1 VLAPR
6 LPHVALA
13 GGLAAAGTLVA
24 AWHRLVRRPLP
35 RTEGRLRVQGLD
47 APLEIARDRFG
58 VPRVTATS
66 AIDLCF
72 GHGFCHGQ
80 DRLWQLE
87 LYRRFAAGRMSE
99 FAGEEGLE
107 TDVLMRTLGLRRA
120 AEAEV
125 ARLDAPT
132 RSYLTAYGL
141 GVDAAV
147 ASARA
152 LPLELQL
159 LRLQPEPWTPTD
171 SLSVGKIV
179 ALGFSTNMETELF
192 RSELVRKVG
201 VERAERLEPAYPG
214 GNPLVVGGEWSGD
227 ALALAEQLGRVREAL
242 GIGLQPAASN
252 NWAVSGERSMT
263 GRPLLA
269 SDPHIA
275 TSIPD
280 VWYQIELSAP
290 GIELWGGSMPTFP
303 GIVIGQTPHLA
314 WGFTNAMADVQ
325 DLFVERI
332 ADGHY
337 EFEGSLQPLT
347 VHREEIRVRGRPEP
361 ELLDVQETH
370 HGPVITGPLGAEGDE
385 PLALAWTG
393 LREPFFTSLGID
405 IGGMRGGEEAVEGFS
420 EYSVPVMNMVWAD
433 TGGNIG
439 YKLVGKLPIRRGD
452 CPDLP
457 KPGWTGGHE
466 WDGYVP
472 YDELPALVNPT
483 AGVIVTANNRV
494 APEHYPH
501 HITSEY
507 LDGYRA
513 ARIDRLLAERERHSL
528 EDFGRIQTDLYSI
541 PGETTAR
548 RLLELEPQ
556 DEREERAHDLLRDW
570 DHRLDP
576 DSEAASVYK
585 AFIVHFAREV
595 SEAAI
600 GDSDYAERWRSKSLL
615 GFTAMTSSPWRFH
628 AHLLD
633 LWEEAD
639 PQLVGGRSWEALV
652 RHSLRAAMDELER
665 EHPDRRWGAVHGL
678 RFPHALGEGRGRVSR
693 LLARLLSRRLR
704 AGGGQETV
712 SQIGFVPHRGDYT
725 GSWAPSYRL
734 LADVGRPGRSRWQH
748 MTGQSGH
755 PGSRHYDDLLEDW
768 LEGGSNPSRQSPVSS
783 LRLEPA

>member
-1 VLAPR
+1 
-6 LPHVALA
+6 
-13 GGLAAAGTLVA
+13 LAAA
-24 AWHRLVRRPLP
+24 WNRLVRRPLP
-35 RTEGRLRVQGLD
+35 KTEGRLQVKGLE

-58 VPRVTATS
+58 VPRVTAS
-66 AIDLCF
+66 SIVDLCF

-87 LYRRFAAGRMSE
+87 LYRRYAAGRVSE

-107 TDVLMRTLGLRRA
+107 SDVLMRTLGLRRT

-125 ARLDAPT
+125 ARISDSA
-132 RSYLTAYGL
+132 RDYLKAYGL

-159 LRLQPEPWTPTD
+159 LGLEPEPWTPAD
-171 SLSVGKIV
+171 SLAVGKIV

-192 RSELVRKVG
+192 RSELVRKIG
-201 VERAERLEPAYPG
+201 VERAERLEPAYPA
-214 GNPLVVGGEWSGD
+214 GNPVVTGGGWSGD
-227 ALALAEQLGRVREAL
+227 ALALTEQLGRVREAL

-252 NWAVSGERSMT
+252 NWAVSGEHSVT

-269 SDPHIA
+269 SDPHI
-275 TSIPD
+275 TTTIPD

-332 ADGHY
+332 VDGHY
-337 EFEGSLQPLT
+337 EFEGSLRPLT
-347 VHREEIRVRGRPEP
+347 IHHEDIRVRGRAEP
-361 ELLDVQETH
+361 ERLEVQETH
-370 HGPVITGPLGAEGDE
+370 HGPVITGPLGAEDDD

-393 LREPFFTSLGID
+393 LREPFYTSLGVD
-405 IGGMRGGEEAVEGFS
+405 IGAMKSGEEAVERFV

-433 TGGNIG
+433 GGGNIG
-439 YKLVGKLPIRRGD
+439 YKLVGRLPVRRGP

-457 KPGWTGGHE
+457 KPGWTGEHE

-472 YDELPALVNPT
+472 YEELPAVVNPP
-483 AGVIVTANNRV
+483 GGRIVTANNRI
-494 APEHYPH
+494 APDDYVH

-513 ARIDRLLAERERHSL
+513 ARIEQLLAERKRHSL
-528 EDFGRIQTDLYSI
+528 EDFARIQCDLHSI
-541 PGETTAR
+541 PGEETAR
-548 RLLELEPQ
+548 RLLELVPH
-556 DEREERAHDLLRDW
+556 DRREERALKLLRGW

-576 DSEAASVYK
+576 ESEAASVYK
-585 AFIVHFAREV
+585 AFIVHFARLV

-600 GDSDYAERWRSKSLL
+600 GDPGYAERWRSKSLL

-633 LWEEAD
+633 LWQEAD
-639 PQLVGGRSWEALV
+639 PELVGGRSWDELV
-652 RHSLRAAMDELER
+652 RESLRAAVDELER
-665 EHPDRRWGAVHGL
+665 AHGDWRWGSVHGL
-678 RFPHALGEGRGRVSR
+678 RFAHALGEGRGRLSGVFDR
-693 LLARLLSRRLR
+693 FLSRRLP

-712 SQIGFVPHRGDYT
+712 SQIGFVPHEGDYT

-734 LADVGRPGRSRWQH
+734 LADVGEPERSRWQH

-768 LEGGSNPSRQSPVSS
+768 LAGRSNPSRQSPVARLS
-783 LRLEPA
+783 LEPV

>member
-1 VLAPR
+1 MLAPR

-13 GGLAAAGTLVA
+13 GGLAAAGGLAT
-24 AWHRLVRRPLP
+24 AWRRLLRRPLP
-35 RTEGRLRVQGLD
+35 KTEGTLRVEGLE
-47 APLEIARDRFG
+47 APLEIGRDRFG
-58 VPRVTATS
+58 VPRVTARS
-66 AIDLCF
+66 PVDLCF

-87 LYRRFAAGRMSE
+87 LYRRFAAGRVCE
-99 FAGEEGLE
+99 FAGAEALD
-107 TDVLMRTLGLRRA
+107 TDILMRTLGFRRT
-120 AEAEV
+120 AETEV
-125 ARLDAPT
+125 GRIGDSARD
-132 RSYLTAYGL
+132 YLTAYGL

-147 ASARA
+147 AATRA

-159 LRLQPEPWTPTD
+159 LGVEPEPWTPADT
-171 SLSVGKIV
+171 LAVGKIV

-192 RSELVRKVG
+192 RSELIRKIG
-201 VERAERLEPAYPG
+201 VARAERLEPAYPR

-227 ALALAEQLGRVREAL
+227 GLALAAQLERVREAL
-242 GIGLQPAASN
+242 GIGIQQAASN
-252 NWAVSGERSMT
+252 NWAVSGQRSLT
-263 GRPLLA
+263 GKPLLA
-269 SDPHIA
+269 SDPHIT

-290 GIELWGGSMPTFP
+290 GYELWGGSMPTFP
-303 GIVIGQTPHLA
+303 GIVIGQTPQLA

-332 ADGHY
+332 VEGHY
-337 EFEGSLQPLT
+337 EFEGSLRALT
-347 VHREEIRVRGRPEP
+347 VHREEIRIRGRAEP
-361 ELLDVQETH
+361 HVLEVEETH
-370 HGPVITGPLGAEGDE
+370 HGPVVTGPLGAEGDE

-393 LREPFFTSLGID
+393 LREPFYTSLGVE
-405 IGGMRGGEEAVEGFS
+405 IGAMRSGAEAIERFD
-420 EYSVPVMNMVWAD
+420 EFSVPAMNMVWAD
-433 TGGNIG
+433 SGGNIG
-439 YKLVGKLPIRRGD
+439 YKLIGKLPQRRGD

-457 KPGWTGGHE
+457 KPGWTGEHE

-472 YDELPALVNPT
+472 YEDLPAVVNPPSGT
-483 AGVIVTANNRV
+483 IVTANNRV
-494 APEHYPH
+494 APHDYPH

-513 ARIDRLLAERERHSL
+513 ARIEQLLAEKERHSL
-528 EDFGRIQTDLYSI
+528 DDFARIQTDLHSI
-541 PGETTAR
+541 PGRETAR
-548 RLLELEPQ
+548 RLLELEPR
-556 DEREERAHDLLRDW
+556 DPREERALELLSGW

-585 AFIVHFAREV
+585 AFVVHFARLV

-600 GDSDYAERWRSKSLL
+600 GDRDYAERWRSKSLL

-639 PQLVGGRSWEALV
+639 PELVGGNSWDELVREALRSAV
-652 RHSLRAAMDELER
+652 DELEG
-665 EHPDRRWGAVHGL
+665 EHRDRRWGVVHGL
-678 RFPHALGEGRGRVSR
+678 RFPHALGEGRGRISKVLDR
-693 LLARLLSRRLR
+693 FLSRRLP

-712 SQIGFVPHRGDYT
+712 SQIGFVPHEGDYT

-734 LADVGRPGRSRWQH
+734 LADVGEPARTRWQH

-755 PGSRHYDDLLEDW
+755 PGSPHYDDLLQPW
-768 LEGGSNPSRQSPVSS
+768 LEGRSNSIAQPPVAR
-783 LRLEPA
+783 LALEPC

>member
-1 VLAPR
+1 MLASR
-6 LPHVALA
+6 LPRVALA
-13 GGLAAAGTLVA
+13 GGLAAAGSLAVA
-24 AWHRLVRRPLP
+24 WQRLVRRPLP
-35 RTEGRLRVQGLD
+35 KTEGTLRVRGLE

-58 VPRVTATS
+58 VPRVTAAS
-66 AIDLCF
+66 AADLCF

-87 LYRRFAAGRMSE
+87 LYRRFAAGRVSE
-99 FAGEEGLE
+99 FAGEDGLE
-107 TDVLMRTLGLRRA
+107 SDVLMRTLGLRRT
-120 AEAEV
+120 AESEV
-125 ARLDAPT
+125 PRLSDSARD
-132 RSYLTAYGL
+132 YLTAYGL
-141 GVDAAV
+141 GINAAV

-152 LPLELQL
+152 LPLELRL
-159 LRLQPEPWTPTD
+159 LGLEPEPWTPVD

-192 RSELVRKVG
+192 RSELVRKIG
-201 VERAERLEPAYPG
+201 VERAERLEPAYPE
-214 GNPLVVGGEWSGD
+214 GNPLVLGGEWRGD
-227 ALALAEQLGRVREAL
+227 ALALVEQLARVREAL

-252 NWAVSGERSMT
+252 NWAVSGERSVT
-263 GRPLLA
+263 GSPLLA
-269 SDPHIA
+269 SDPHIT

-314 WGFTNAMADVQ
+314 WGFTNTMADVQ

-337 EFEGSLQPLT
+337 EFEGSLRPLT
-347 VHREEIRVRGRPEP
+347 VHREEIRVRGRREP
-361 ELLDVQETH
+361 HVLDVQETH
-370 HGPVITGPLGAEGDE
+370 HGPVITGPIGAEADE

-393 LREPFFTSLGID
+393 LREPFYTSLGVD
-405 IGGMRGGEEAVEGFS
+405 VGGMRSGEEAVERFA

-433 TGGNIG
+433 SGGNIG
-439 YKLVGKLPIRRGD
+439 YKLVGKLPLRRGD

-457 KPGWTGGHE
+457 KPGWTGEHE
-466 WDGYVP
+466 WDGYVR
-472 YDELPALVNPT
+472 YEELPAVVNPEG
-483 AGVIVTANNRV
+483 GVVVTANNRV
-494 APEHYPH
+494 APDDYPH

-513 ARIDRLLAERERHSL
+513 ARIEQLLGERERHSL
-528 EDFGRIQTDLYSI
+528 DDFGRIQTDLYSI
-541 PGETTAR
+541 PGAETAR
-548 RLLELEPQ
+548 RLLRLDQ
-556 DEREERAHDLLRDW
+556 ADARALDLLRTW

-576 DSEAASVYK
+576 GSEAASVYK
-585 AFIVHFAREV
+585 AFIVHFARLV

-600 GDSDYAERWRSKSLL
+600 GDPVYAARWRSKSLL

-639 PQLVGGRSWEALV
+639 PDLVGGRPWDELAREALQM
-652 RHSLRAAMDELER
+652 AMDELGQLGD
-665 EHPDRRWGAVHGL
+665 PRWGAVHGL
-678 RFPHALGEGRGRVSR
+678 RFPHALGEGRGRISR
-693 LLARLLSRRLR
+693 VLDRLLSRRLA

-712 SQIGFVPHRGDYT
+712 SQIGFVPHEGDYT

-734 LADVGRPGRSRWQH
+734 LADVGEPERTRWQH

-755 PGSRHYDDLLEDW
+755 PGSAHYDDLLEDW
-768 LEGGSNPSRQSPVSS
+768 LAGRSNPTREPPVARLS
-783 LRLEPA
+783 LDPS